1 MCVSPSAADRYLV
14 LTCSNVCVWLSCSNV
29 FVCLS
34 CSNVFAWLSCS
45 NVCTRVYSAPGSHTQ
60 NMNNTHTY

>member
-14 LTCSNVCVWLSCSNV
+14 LSCSNVCVWLSCSNV
-29 FVCLS
+29 CV
-34 CSNVFAWLSCS
+34 WLSCS
-45 NVCTRVYSAPGSHTQ
+45 NVCTRVYSTPGSHTQ

>member
-29 FVCLS
+29 
-34 CSNVFAWLSCS
+34 
-45 NVCTRVYSAPGSHTQ
+45 CTRVYSAPGSHTQ